1 MGITPLR
8 GYWSW
13 TAIDLTGSGIRV
25 RHFAFE
31 SHRSALM
38 GFAPLYPSYERE
50 RSPPGMKK
58 PPGGGF
64 FAGTRCGLEL
74 RAGAPDGV
82 GDVELLE
89 VLDELRGQGLGS
101 FVVGSLVSPGVARVE
116 QVGVDARN
124 GLRHVQVDDVQVL
137 GLGTD
142 QGTAL
147 EGSDHATGGRDVEA
161 LANAIATAGPAGVDQ
176 VHLGAEALDALDQQF
191 G

>member
-1 MGITPLR
+1 GKMAAAERPASTAEMAASWAGRKWTYPKALARRVAGMGITPLM

-64 FAGTRCGLEL
+64 FARTRCALEL
-74 RAGAPDGV
+74 RAGVPDGL

-89 VLDELRGQGLGS
+89 VLDE
-101 FVVGSLVSPGVARVE
+101 
-116 QVGVDARN
+116 
-124 GLRHVQVDDVQVL
+124 
-137 GLGTD
+137 
-142 QGTAL
+142 
-147 EGSDHATGGRDVEA
+147 
-161 LANAIATAGPAGVDQ
+161 
-176 VHLGAEALDALDQQF
+176 
-191 G
+191 